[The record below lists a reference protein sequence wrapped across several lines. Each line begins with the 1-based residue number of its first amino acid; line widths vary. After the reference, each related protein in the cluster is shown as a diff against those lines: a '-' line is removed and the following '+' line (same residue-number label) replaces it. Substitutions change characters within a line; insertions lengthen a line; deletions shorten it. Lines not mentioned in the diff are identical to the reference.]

1 MTDQHEADGW
11 GAVPTVDTISGT
23 RGAPLDTAATTNA
36 PANARANA
44 PVGPPVPQAAPA
56 RPRRKL
62 GRGALISIIAGGA
75 AIVLLAVAGVVGY
88 SVGTASHSADRPVR
102 AFLDDLSAGK
112 VDAALKAAGIQHDA
126 DDVLLTD
133 AAYAKATGRIT
144 GYRIAATRDD
154 GDTATVTAYL
164 KQDGRDV
171 SSTFTLDKTGTE
183 WGVFPI
189 WELQAPKLG
198 AVDVSVRGP
207 SGAKV
212 LVGGQSVTTSKDGT
226 AELTALPGTYGVTLD
241 GGKWF
246 SADASTATV
255 AGFGG
260 AAAVPVSMTTKLT
273 AAGEQ
278 SAKAAVDAWV
288 NGCIASTDAS
298 PTGCSFYAY
307 GEDPAYTYTNQKWT
321 LETRPAVS
329 VGGWVSSGWLVTT
342 TTFGRATFT
351 ADISGPGGVGTASA
365 GPMNVN
371 AGGYITGF
379 TDAGATFRSAVGNGS
394 SDTGS

>member
-1 MTDQHEADGW
+1 
-11 GAVPTVDTISGT
+11 VP
-23 RGAPLDTAATTNA
+23 A
-36 PANARANA
+36 
-44 PVGPPVPQAAPA
+44 AAPA
-56 RPRRKL
+56 PRPRRKL
-62 GRGALISIIAGGA
+62 RRGALIGIIAGGT
-75 AIVLLAVAGVVGY
+75 AIVLLAVAGIVGY

-102 AFLDDLSAGK
+102 AFLDDLTAGK
-112 VDAALKAAGIQHDA
+112 VDDALQAAGIEHDK
-126 DDVLLTD
+126 DDVLLTE
-133 AAYAKATGRIT
+133 AAYKKATGRVT

-171 SSTFTLDKTGTE
+171 STTFTLDKTGTE
-183 WGVFPI
+183 WGVFPV

-198 AVDVSVRGP
+198 TVDVSVRGP

-212 LVGGQSVTTSKDGT
+212 TVAGQSVTTAKDGT
-226 AELTALPGTYGVTLD
+226 ADLPALPGTYEVALD

-246 SADASTATV
+246 EADGSKATV

-260 AAAVPVSMTTKLT
+260 EVSTPVSMTTKLT

-298 PTGCSFYAY
+298 PKGCSFYAY

-371 AGGYITGF
+371 ASGYITGF
-379 TDAGATFRSAVGNGS
+379 TDQGATFRSAIGNGS
-394 SDTGS
+394 TDTGS

>member
-1 MTDQHEADGW
+1 MTDQHEPDGW

-23 RGAPLDTAATTNA
+23 PGAPLDAAHSA
-36 PANARANA
+36 PASA
-44 PVGPPVPQAAPA
+44 AAPA
-56 RPRRKL
+56 PRPRRKL
-62 GRGALISIIAGGA
+62 RRGALIGIIAGGT
-75 AIVLLAVAGVVGY
+75 AIVLLAVAGIVGY

-102 AFLDDLSAGK
+102 AFLDDLTAGK
-112 VDAALKAAGIQHDA
+112 VDDALQAAGIEHDK

-133 AAYAKATGRIT
+133 AAYEKATGRVT

-171 SSTFTLDKTGTE
+171 STTFTLDKTGTE
-183 WGVFPI
+183 WGVFPV

-198 AVDVSVRGP
+198 TVDVSVRGP

-212 LVGGQSVTTSKDGT
+212 TVAGQSVTTAKDGT
-226 AELTALPGTYGVTLD
+226 AELPALPGTYEVALD

-246 SADASTATV
+246 EADGSKATV

-260 AAAVPVSMTTKLT
+260 EVSTPVSMTTKLT

-298 PTGCSFYAY
+298 PKGCSFYAY

-321 LETRPAVS
+321 LVTRPAVS

-371 AGGYITGF
+371 ASGYITGF
-379 TDAGATFRSAVGNGS
+379 TDQGATFRSAIGNGS
-394 SDTGS
+394 TDTGS

>member
-1 MTDQHEADGW
+1 MTDQHEPDGW
-11 GAVPTVDTISGT
+11 GAVPTVGMISGT
-23 RGAPLDTAATTNA
+23 PGAPLDAADSA
-36 PANARANA
+36 PASA
-44 PVGPPVPQAAPA
+44 AAPSP

-62 GRGALISIIAGGA
+62 RRGALIGIIAGGT
-75 AIVLLAVAGVVGY
+75 AIVLLAVAGIVGY

-102 AFLDDLSAGK
+102 AFLDDLTAGK
-112 VDAALKAAGIQHDA
+112 VDDALQAAGIEHDK
-126 DDVLLTD
+126 DDVLLTE
-133 AAYAKATGRIT
+133 AAYKKATGRVT

-171 SSTFTLDKTGTE
+171 STTFTLDKTGTE
-183 WGVFPI
+183 WGVFPV

-198 AVDVSVRGP
+198 TVDVSVRGP

-212 LVGGQSVTTSKDGT
+212 TVAGQSVTTAKDGT
-226 AELTALPGTYGVTLD
+226 AELPALPGTYDVALV

-246 SADASTATV
+246 QADGSKATV

-260 AAAVPVSMTTKLT
+260 EVSTPVSMTTKLT

-298 PTGCSFYAY
+298 PKGCSFYAY

-321 LETRPAVS
+321 LVTRPAVS

-371 AGGYITGF
+371 ASGYITGF
-379 TDAGATFRSAVGNGS
+379 TDQGATFRSAIGNGS
-394 SDTGS
+394 TDTGS

>member
-1 MTDQHEADGW
+1 MTDQHEPDGW
-11 GAVPTVDTISGT
+11 GAVPTVDAISGT
-23 RGAPLDTAATTNA
+23 RDAPLEGTA
-36 PANARANA
+36 PA
-44 PVGPPVPQAAPA
+44 P
-56 RPRRKL
+56 RPRRRL
-62 GRGALISIIAGGA
+62 GRRGLVGLVAGGA
-75 AIVLLAVAGVVGY
+75 VIVLLAVTGVVGY
-88 SVGTASHSADRPVR
+88 SIGTAEHSADRPVR
-102 AFLDDLSAGK
+102 AFLDDLTAGR
-112 VDAALKAAGIQHDA
+112 VDDAVEAAGIERDKG
-126 DDVLLTD
+126 DVLLTD
-133 AAYAKATGRIT
+133 AAYAKATGRVT

-183 WGVFPI
+183 WGVFPV
-189 WELQAPKLG
+189 WKLQAPALG
-198 AVDVSVRGP
+198 SVDVRVQGP

-212 LVGGQSVTTSKDGT
+212 TVGGQAVTTSKDGT
-226 AELTALPGTYGVTLD
+226 AELTALPGTYAVALD

-246 SADASTATV
+246 AADASTATV
-255 AGFGG
+255 SGFGDE
-260 AAAVPVSMTTKLT
+260 VSTPVSMTTKLT

-288 NGCIASTDAS
+288 NGCIASTEAS
-298 PTGCSFYAY
+298 PKGCSFYAY

-321 LETRPAVS
+321 LDTRPAVS

-351 ADISGPGGVGTASA
+351 ADISGPGGVGTATA

-371 AGGYITGF
+371 ASGYITGF
-379 TDAGATFRSAVGNGS
+379 TDQGATFRSAIGNGS
-394 SDTGS
+394 SDTGT

>member
-1 MTDQHEADGW
+1 MTDQHEPDGW
-11 GAVPTVDTISGT
+11 GAVPDVDTISGT
-23 RGAPLDTAATTNA
+23 REAPVDPHGPASATA
-36 PANARANA
+36 PAA
-44 PVGPPVPQAAPA
+44 VPAPA
-56 RPRRKL
+56 PAPRPRRRL
-62 GRGALISIIAGGA
+62 GRGALVSIIAGA
-75 AIVLLAVAGVVGY
+75 AAVVLLIGAGVVGY
-88 SVGTASHSADRPVR
+88 AVGTASHSADGPVR
-102 AFLDDLSAGK
+102 AFLDDLTAGK
-112 VDAALKAAGIQHDA
+112 VDEAVKAAGIERDEG
-126 DDVLLTD
+126 DVLLTD
-133 AAYAKATGRIT
+133 AAYAKATGRVT

-171 SSTFTLDKTGTE
+171 SSTFTLDKTGTD

-198 AVDVSVRGP
+198 TVDVSVRGP

-212 LVGGQSVTTSKDGT
+212 TVGGQSVTTSKDGT
-226 AELTALPGTYGVTLD
+226 AELTALPGTYDVALD

-246 SADASTATV
+246 AADASKATV

-260 AAAVPVSMTTKLT
+260 EVSTPVSMTTTLT

-288 NGCIASTDAS
+288 NGCIASTDSS
-298 PTGCSFYAY
+298 PKGCSFYAY

-321 LETRPAVS
+321 LETRPAVT

-365 GPMNVN
+365 GPMNIN
-371 AGGYITGF
+371 ASGYITGF
-379 TDAGATFRSAVGNGS
+379 TDQGATFRSAVGNGS

>member
-1 MTDQHEADGW
+1 MTDQQHADGW
-11 GAVPTVDTISGT
+11 GTVPSVDSITGT
-23 RGAPLDTAATTNA
+23 HESPIQTAAPVHGAPA
-36 PANARANA
+36 P
-44 PVGPPVPQAAPA
+44 

-62 GRGALISIIAGGA
+62 RRGTLIGIIAGGTA
-75 AIVLLAVAGVVGY
+75 VVLLLVAGIVGY

-102 AFLDDLSAGK
+102 AFLDDLTAGK
-112 VDAALKAAGIQHDA
+112 VDDALQAAGIKHDKG
-126 DDVLLTD
+126 DVLLTD
-133 AAYAKATGRIT
+133 AAYEKATGRVT

-164 KQDGRDV
+164 EQDGRDV
-171 SSTFTLDKTGTE
+171 SSTFTLDKTGTD
-183 WGVFPI
+183 WGVFPV

-198 AVDVSVRGP
+198 SVDVSVRGP

-226 AELTALPGTYGVTLD
+226 AELTALPGTYDVALD

-246 SADASTATV
+246 AADASTATV
-255 AGFGG
+255 EGFGG
-260 AAAVPVSMTTKLT
+260 TVSTPVSMTTKLT

-278 SAKAAVDAWV
+278 AAKAAVDAWV
-288 NGCIASTDAS
+288 NACVASTDPS
-298 PTGCSFYAY
+298 PKGCSFYAY
-307 GEDPAYTYTNQKWT
+307 GEDPAYTYSNQKWT
-321 LETRPAVS
+321 LETRPTVA

-371 AGGYITGF
+371 ASGYITGF
-379 TDAGATFRSAVGNGS
+379 TDQGATFRSAVGNGS
-394 SDTGS
+394 SDTGT